1 MSKRTYRTVSIQSVQ
16 FDALSAALGASSRC
30 IVAVDVAKE
39 AMVAGVADTRGSCA
53 ALIRFSHPTQT
64 LLFVM
69 LLTMLRELGRIVEVA
84 MEPTGV
90 YGDSLRYQLERSEL
104 PVYRVEGW
112 KAHAMS
118 SVLDGVPSQ
127 HDAKACT
134 LIAHLHAQGLS
145 KRWLDGTYVEQTL
158 RSLVDERDL
167 QSRPLMQCMG
177 HLEATLARHYPEL
190 GAWVDAECG
199 WHLQLLSQYPSP
211 SSIASSPASVR
222 ELLWKASRGR
232 LSRVRIEQVLTS
244 ASRTLGVPMRAAE
257 EQRMQSL
264 ATDMLELR
272 RKERLVDARIESVL
286 SAHPSLGMMVSAFG
300 PGTTAAIVGDTG
312 DPASYSSSDAF
323 EKALGLNLKERSS
336 GKHQG
341 QLRITKRGPSRAR
354 RYLFLAALRWIQ
366 RSPVV
371 AEWYQRRRSHR
382 GGVKLKAVIAVSR
395 KLARSMPHVARG
407 ASFDAERLFDA
418 RKRSSRDAE

>member
-1 MSKRTYRTVSIQSVQ
+1 
-16 FDALSAALGASSRC
+16 
-30 IVAVDVAKE
+30 
-39 AMVAGVADTRGSCA
+39 
-53 ALIRFSHPTQT
+53 
-64 LLFVM
+64 
-69 LLTMLRELGRIVEVA
+69 
-84 MEPTGV
+84 
-90 YGDSLRYQLERSEL
+90 
-104 PVYRVEGW
+104 
-112 KAHAMS
+112 
-118 SVLDGVPSQ
+118 
-127 HDAKACT
+127 
-134 LIAHLHAQGLS
+134 
-145 KRWLDGTYVEQTL
+145 
-158 RSLVDERDL
+158 
-167 QSRPLMQCMG
+167 
-177 HLEATLARHYPEL
+177 
-190 GAWVDAECG
+190 
-199 WHLQLLSQYPSP
+199 
-211 SSIASSPASVR
+211 
-222 ELLWKASRGR
+222 
-232 LSRVRIEQVLTS
+232 
-244 ASRTLGVPMRAAE
+244 
-257 EQRMQSL
+257 
-264 ATDMLELR
+264 
-272 RKERLVDARIESVL
+272 
-286 SAHPSLGMMVSAFG
+286 MMVSAFG